1 MPDRDPAQAAEH
13 IRLSTWGADRFP
25 VDPVQ
30 IARVLGIDVRRAA
43 LSREIS
49 GALVK
54 KLGEDPT
61 ILLNAND
68 HVNRQRF
75 TCAHELGHF
84 VTRESEPNEY
94 EYVDLR
100 DTMYSASG
108 TNEQEVF
115 ANRFAAHL
123 LMPESEVRR
132 LADEGYSAT
141 LMAKHFKVSQDA
153 MSNHLKNLDI
163 SDVLTYHAAS

>member
-1 MPDRDPAQAAEH
+1 MPDRDPAVEAER
-13 IRLSTWGADRFP
+13 IRLSTWGVDRFH

-30 IARVLGIDVRRAA
+30 IARVLGIDVRRAG
-43 LSREIS
+43 LRQDIS

-68 HVNRQRF
+68 HLNRQRF

-84 VTRESEPNEY
+84 VTRESEPDAY

-108 TNEQEVF
+108 RDPEEVF

-163 SDVLTYHAAS
+163 SDVLTYHAAG

>member
-1 MPDRDPAQAAEH
+1 MADRDPAQEAER
-13 IRLSTWGADRFP
+13 IRLSTWEADRFP
-25 VDPVQ
+25 VDPVL
-30 IARVLGIDVRRAA
+30 IARQLGIDVRRAV
-43 LSREIS
+43 LRQDIS

-54 KLGEDPT
+54 RLGEDPA

-68 HVNRQRF
+68 HRNRQRF

-84 VTRESEPNEY
+84 VTRESEPDRY

-108 TNEQEVF
+108 RDPEEIF

-123 LMPESEVRR
+123 LMPEAEVRR
-132 LADEGYSAT
+132 LAGTGMSAT
-141 LMAKHFKVSQDA
+141 LMARHFGVSQDA

-163 SDVLTYHAAS
+163 SDVLTYTAN